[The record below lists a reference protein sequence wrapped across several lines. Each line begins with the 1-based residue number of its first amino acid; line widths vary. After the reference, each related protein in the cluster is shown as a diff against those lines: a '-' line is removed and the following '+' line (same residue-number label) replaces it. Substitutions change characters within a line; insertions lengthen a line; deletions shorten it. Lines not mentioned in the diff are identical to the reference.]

1 MKSKLA
7 RVVLIALFLASLY
20 VPTLLWLTAGDKLA
34 VENHENRTLAAWPDL
49 KETSISKLPGK
60 IESYYADHLPFRSQL
75 IAGYARLLRPLDAS
89 VVTTVGFG
97 KDGWMFYTNPKD
109 GDPIGSYRGED
120 LFSMAELRQIVVDLR
135 RTRDN
140 LKKQG
145 IDFVLFIVP
154 NKERVY
160 SEYMADRY
168 GEPAESYGTKQL
180 VDFLRAHTD
189 LKVVYAY
196 EELMAA
202 KEEFPDLPLYYK
214 TDTHWNGLGAYV
226 GARALLRETG
236 IELPAPTRD
245 TITLIDYSQRGDL
258 SILSHL
264 EDAVEGDP
272 TFNVEDAA
280 RPAYTLETGED
291 LMRHMGTGQS
301 SGKKLYIKTDSFAGG
316 MLPYIVPWFS
326 ETKSYFNELYE
337 DEMVDEMQPDVFVQV
352 CVERYVEK
360 WLTRGP
366 LYTLPQDRQ

>member
-7 RVVLIALFLASLY
+7 RVVLIALFLAALY

-49 KETSISKLPGK
+49 KQTNISKLPGK

-189 LKVVYAY
+189 LKVIYAY
-196 EELMAA
+196 EEIMAA

-226 GARALLRETG
+226 GARALLQELD
-236 IELPAPTRD
+236 IELPELKRENVRK
-245 TITLIDYSQRGDL
+245 IGEHEFGDL
-258 SILSHL
+258 AILAHL
-264 EDAVEGDP
+264 ENVDEGNDIYQV
-272 TFNVEDAA
+272 NIENS
-280 RPAYTLETGED
+280 PAYTQEVNMEQLYN
-291 LMRHMGTGQS
+291 RGTGREN
-301 SGKKLYIKTDSFAGG
+301 GKKLFIKTDSFSDI
-316 MLPYIVPWFS
+316 MMPYILPWFS
-326 ETKSYFNELYE
+326 QIEGHFNQVY
-337 DEMVDEMQPDVFVQV
+337 DMKMVDTFQPDIFVQV
-352 CVERYVEK
+352 CVERYVAQQ
-360 WLTRGP
+360 LTKGE
-366 LYTLPQDRQ
+366 LYKSINEE